1 MKTFIDYGIDTGNK
15 MGVEV
20 KTTCPQCSQH
30 RKKRNYPCLNVNTDK
45 GVWNCWHCGWS
56 GTLKGGEWQKPEVK
70 KAYTKPDYVAK
81 SEGIPSDIET
91 WFEARGIPSSVLKRN
106 QIGKG
111 TAYFPQIEEERGC
124 ILFPYFR
131 GSEVVNIKF
140 RTKDKLFRMSA
151 GAERVLYGLND
162 IEPAALIWVEGE
174 IDKLSVEVAGF
185 TSCVSVP
192 DGAPAPDSKSYA
204 NKFDFMQDPA
214 IEKVQLHIIA
224 VDNDAPGIRLKEELV
239 RRLGRD
245 KCHIVTWPE
254 GCKDANEV
262 LTRHG
267 AAALEDALRGA
278 QPLPIEGTHRA
289 REFLSTMLEHYE
301 HGAPKG
307 VSTGWHDMDP
317 LYNVM
322 PGEWTLVTGIPG
334 HGKSEWLDAL
344 CTNLA
349 RRLGWTFAMF
359 SPENQPL
366 EYHAEKLLEK
376 YVGKPF
382 GNGPSERMTAGE
394 LDAAAT
400 WLDSHFTFVLPELPT
415 VESLL
420 ETARSLVR
428 RHGISGF
435 VIDPWNEIDHSRA
448 SQISETE
455 HISQSLSKIRQ
466 FARDYKVHVW
476 LVAHPTKLQKD
487 KITGAY
493 PVPTPYDVS
502 GSAHWRN
509 KADNCISV
517 YRDVQSQDG
526 IVQVHVQKVRKKT
539 NGRVGVLELRYNHIV
554 GQYSCLQPAYYPKIE
569 RKRKEAA

>member
-1 MKTFIDYGIDTGNK
+1 MKTFIDYGIDIGNK
-15 MGVEV
+15 TGLEV
-20 KTTCPQCSQH
+20 KTTCPQCSAQ
-30 RKKRNYPCLNVNTDK
+30 RKKRSYPCLNVNTDK
-45 GVWNCWHCGWS
+45 GLWNCWHCGWAGS
-56 GTLKGGEWQKPEVK
+56 LKAGEWERPQIKRVF
-70 KAYTKPDYVAK
+70 TKPDYVAK
-81 SEGIPSDIET
+81 SEAIPTDIAT
-91 WFEARGIPSSVLKRN
+91 WFEARGIPASVLRRN

-111 TAYFPQIEEERGC
+111 MAYFPQIEEERPC

-131 GSEVVNIKF
+131 GTEVVNIKF

-162 IEPAALIWVEGE
+162 IESAALIWVEGE
-174 IDKLSVEVAGF
+174 IDKLSVEVAGY

-214 IEKVQLHIIA
+214 LDKVALHIIA

-245 KCHIVTWPE
+245 KCHIVTWPD

-262 LTRHG
+262 LTRYG
-267 AAALEDALRGA
+267 VQALDEALRGA
-278 QPLPIEGTHRA
+278 QPLPIEGTHRVA
-289 REFLSTMLEHYE
+289 DFVGKMREHYE
-301 HGAPKG
+301 HGSPKG
-307 VSTGWHDMDP
+307 VSTGWHDLDP
-317 LYNVM
+317 LYTVM
-322 PGEWTLVTGIPG
+322 EGEWTLVTGIPG

-344 CTNLA
+344 SVNLA

-366 EYHAEKLLEK
+366 EYHAEKLVEK

-382 GNGPSERMTAGE
+382 RAGPHERMTEAE
-394 LDAAAT
+394 FEDAST
-400 WLDSHFTFVLPELPT
+400 WLDNHFTFVLPELPT
-415 VESLL
+415 VETII
-420 ETARSLVR
+420 ETAKSLVR

-448 SQISETE
+448 SQITETE
-455 HISQSLSKIRQ
+455 HISQSLSRIRK
-466 FARDYKVHVW
+466 FARDFNVHVW
-476 LVAHPTKLQKD
+476 LVAHPAKLRKE
-487 KITGAY
+487 GNAY

-509 KADNCISV
+509 KADNCIAV
-517 YRDVQSQDG
+517 YRDVQAEDSL
-526 IVQVHVQKVRKKT
+526 VQIHVQKVRKKT
-539 NGRVGVLELRYNHIV
+539 NGRVGVAELRYNKLV
-554 GQYSCLQPAYYPKIE
+554 GQYTCQQPAYFPKVQP
-569 RKRKEAA
+569 RRKETA